1 MKPRIF
7 IDTNVFIFAF
17 EFEKSNSRKII
28 DLLNAGMLEAV
39 ISERVVKE
47 VIRYFK
53 KHYNRTLANDFRNY
67 LLQSCE
73 IIFPEDLE
81 REMKEYRGKIK
92 EKDLEQLATAK
103 YLGLKYLISFD
114 RDFKDFEEY
123 TTPKQFIKMM
133 GLRTKKTDY

>member
-1 MKPRIF
+1 MKPRVF

-28 DLLNAGMLEAV
+28 GLLNAGKLEAV

-67 LLQSCE
+67 LLQSCK

-81 REMKEYRGKIK
+81 REIKAYRGKIK
-92 EKDLEQLATAK
+92 DKDLEQIAAVK
-103 YLGLKYLISFD
+103 YLGLKYLVSFD
-114 RDFKDFEEY
+114 RDFTDFEEY
-123 TTPKQFIKMM
+123 TTPKQFVKMM
-133 GLRTKKTDY
+133 GLRFKKIDY

>member
-7 IDTNVFIFAF
+7 IDTNIFIFAF

-28 DLLNAGMLEAV
+28 DLLNADMLAAV

-67 LLQSCE
+67 LLQSCN

-81 REMKEYRGKIK
+81 GEIKAYRGKIK
-92 EKDLEQLATAK
+92 EKDLKQLATVK
-103 YLGLKYLISFD
+103 YLGLKYLVSLD
-114 RDFKDFEEY
+114 RDFTDFEEY
-123 TTPKQFIKMM
+123 TTPKQFIKIM
-133 GLRTKKTDY
+133 GLRFRKTDY